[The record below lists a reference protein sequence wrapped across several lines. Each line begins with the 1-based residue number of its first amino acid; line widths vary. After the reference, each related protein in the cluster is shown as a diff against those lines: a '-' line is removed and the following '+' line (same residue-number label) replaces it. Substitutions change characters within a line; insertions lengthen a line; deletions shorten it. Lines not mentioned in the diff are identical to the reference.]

1 MMNEMIEANNH
12 NPILASIIFIGFLV
26 FCLVST
32 YFLTKEINKD
42 EEDYPTN

>member
-1 MMNEMIEANNH
+1 
-12 NPILASIIFIGFLV
+12 V